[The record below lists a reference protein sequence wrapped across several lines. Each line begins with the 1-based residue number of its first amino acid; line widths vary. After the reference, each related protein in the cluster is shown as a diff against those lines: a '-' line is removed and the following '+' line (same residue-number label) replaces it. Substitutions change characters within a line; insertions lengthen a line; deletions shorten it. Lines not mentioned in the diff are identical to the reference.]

1 MLKVFTQK
9 AAGLLNCVWPFY
21 EHQAFTGSTNEN
33 TFYIHNTDWNIVISK
48 LEDCTI
54 KLFKWFEEKHLKA
67 NADKCHLLVI
77 TDKPISIN
85 IEDNIISNNEK
96 ENHLTITSQIFLKR
110 QVKSYIHLL
119 ELLAKCT
126 EINRSESIYYV
137 SA

>member
-1 MLKVFTQK
+1 M
-9 AAGLLNCVWPFY
+9 P
-21 EHQAFTGSTNEN
+21 TNA
-33 TFYIHNTDWNIVISK
+33 I
-48 LEDCTI
+48 
-54 KLFKWFEEKHLKA
+54 
-67 NADKCHLLVI
+67 I